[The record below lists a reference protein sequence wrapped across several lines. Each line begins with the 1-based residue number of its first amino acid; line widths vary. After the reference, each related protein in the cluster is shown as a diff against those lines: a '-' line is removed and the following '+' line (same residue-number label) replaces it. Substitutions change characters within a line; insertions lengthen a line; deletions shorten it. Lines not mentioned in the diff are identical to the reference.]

1 MKLFGYWRS
10 LAAFRVRIALNLK
23 GQAFEVV
30 STDLIK
36 GEQFDPE
43 YLKINPQGV
52 VPALVTDDGTTLTQS
67 MAILEYLDEVYPE
80 PALLPADAAARARV
94 RALCMI
100 LVADMHPLVVPRI
113 RKYVTQDLG
122 HSEEELGAW
131 IGNWTTKG
139 LEAIEKH
146 LAEDGHS
153 GTYCEGDQVTMAALC
168 LVPQIGAAV
177 LFKIPLDAYPNCQ
190 RIFKSCMELPAFFD
204 ARPQAQPDF
213 PEEMK

>member
-1 MKLFGYWRS
+1 MKLFSYWRS

-23 GQAFEVV
+23 GQSYDVV

-52 VPALVTDDGTTLTQS
+52 VPALITDDGNTLTQS
-67 MAILEYLDEVYPE
+67 MAILEYLDETYPE
-80 PALLPADAAARARV
+80 PALMPADTMARARV
-94 RALCMI
+94 RSLCMI

-113 RKYVTQDLG
+113 RKYITQDMG

-131 IGNWTTKG
+131 IGNWTKKG
-139 LEAIEKH
+139 LEAVESH
-146 LAEDGHS
+146 LSEGGHS
-153 GTYCEGDQVTMAALC
+153 GKYCEGDQVTLADLC
-168 LVPQIGAAV
+168 LVPQVGAAM
-177 LFKIPLDAYPNCQ
+177 LFKIPLDDFPNCV
-190 RIFKSCMELPAFFD
+190 RVFKACMENPAFFD

-213 PEEMK
+213 PEDMK

>member
-23 GQAFEVV
+23 GQPFEVV

-52 VPALVTDDGTTLTQS
+52 VPALLTDDGNTLTQS
-67 MAILEYLDEVYPE
+67 MAILEYLDETYPE
-80 PALLPADAAARARV
+80 PALMPSGAMARARV
-94 RALCMI
+94 RSLCMI

-113 RKYVTQDLG
+113 RKYITQDWGL
-122 HSEEELGAW
+122 SEEELGAW
-131 IGNWTTKG
+131 ISNWTKLG
-139 LEAIEKH
+139 LAAIEKH
-146 LAEDGHS
+146 LVEDGMS
-153 GTYCEGDQVTMAALC
+153 GTYCEGDQVTLADLC
-168 LVPQIGAAV
+168 LVPQVGAAN
-177 LFKIPLDAYPNCQ
+177 LFEIPLDDYPNSV
-190 RIFKSCMELPAFFD
+190 RIFKTCMENPAFFD

-213 PEEMK
+213 PEDMK

>member
-1 MKLFGYWRS
+1 MILFSYWRS

-23 GQAFEVV
+23 GQPFEVV

-52 VPALVTDDGTTLTQS
+52 VPALITDDGDTLTQS

-153 GTYCEGDQVTMAALC
+153 GTYCEGDQVTMADLC

>member
-1 MKLFGYWRS
+1 MKLFSYWRS

-23 GQAFEVV
+23 GQPFDVV

-52 VPALVTDDGTTLTQS
+52 VPALITDDGNTLTQS
-67 MAILEYLDEVYPE
+67 MAILEYLDETYSE
-80 PALLPADAAARARV
+80 PALMPADTMARARV
-94 RALCMI
+94 RSLCMI

-113 RKYVTQDLG
+113 RKYITQDMG

-131 IGNWTTKG
+131 IGNWTKKG
-139 LEAIEKH
+139 LEAVESH
-146 LAEDGHS
+146 LSQGGHS
-153 GTYCEGDQVTMAALC
+153 GKYCEGDQVTLADLC
-168 LVPQIGAAV
+168 LVPQVGAAM
-177 LFKIPLDAYPNCQ
+177 LFKIPLDDFPNCV
-190 RIFKSCMELPAFFD
+190 RVFKACMESPAFFD

-213 PEEMK
+213 PEDMK

>member
-23 GQAFEVV
+23 GQPFEVV

-43 YLKINPQGV
+43 YLKVNPQGV
-52 VPALVTDDGTTLTQS
+52 VPALITDSGEALTQS
-67 MAILEYLDEVYPE
+67 MAILEYLDEAFPA
-80 PALLPADAAARARV
+80 PALLPEDLMARARV

-100 LVADMHPLVVPRI
+100 MVADMHPLVVPRI
-113 RKYVTQDLG
+113 RKYVTQDWG

-131 IGNWTTKG
+131 IGNWTSKG
-139 LEAIEKH
+139 LEAVEAH
-146 LAEDGHS
+146 LTDGGHS
-153 GTYCEGDQVTMAALC
+153 GKFCEGDQVTMADLC
-168 LVPQIGAAV
+168 LVPQIGAAM
-177 LFKIPLDAYPNCQ
+177 LFKIDITPYPNAK
-190 RIFKSCMELPAFFD
+190 RIFDECMKIPAFFD

-213 PEEMK
+213 PEDMK

>member
-23 GQAFEVV
+23 GQSFEVV

-52 VPALVTDDGTTLTQS
+52 VPALVTDDGATLTQS
-67 MAILEYLDEVYPE
+67 MAILEYLDEKYPE
-80 PALLPADAAARARV
+80 PSLMPDDLLARARV
-94 RALCMI
+94 RSLCMI

-131 IGNWTTKG
+131 IGNWTRLG
-139 LEAIEKH
+139 LEAIETH
-146 LAEDGHS
+146 LRDGGHS
-153 GTYCEGDQVTMAALC
+153 GKYCEGDEVSLADLC
-168 LVPQIGAAV
+168 LVPQVGAAM
-177 LFKIPLDAYPNCQ
+177 LFKIPLDDYPNCV
-190 RIFKSCMELPAFFD
+190 RIFKTCMENPAFFD

-213 PEEMK
+213 PEDMK

>member
-80 PALLPADAAARARV
+80 PALLPADAAARV

-153 GTYCEGDQVTMAALC
+153 GTYCEGDQVTMADLC